1 MTIFDRFFTDRR
13 RSMIGWTASLFAFL
27 GLQNAFYPAF
37 KEQMSELDLGQ
48 GFEDFFGTGGLS
60 LAAPAG
66 WLQAQIFALL
76 PVLLTIFAV
85 SIGTRAL
92 ATSEEDGTMELLL
105 ANPVERRRVA
115 LHRAFAGGVLIC
127 IVGFVTTVLIL
138 ATCPPLGLLK
148 GVSLPGY
155 MASSLSSIGIALM
168 FGGVAF
174 MVGGLTGRRTLSLT
188 IGAALA
194 VATYV
199 INGLAATVEAA
210 RPLRFITPFH
220 WMLGRNMLVQGVAVE
235 AITLPFAFAAVF
247 VGVGVWAFNR
257 RDLQTT

>member
-13 RSMIGWTASLFAFL
+13 RSMIGWTISLVAVL

-37 KEQMSELDLGQ
+37 KEQMSELDFGQ
-48 GFEDFFGTGGLS
+48 GFEDFFGLGGLS
-60 LAAPAG
+60 IASPAG
-66 WLQAQIFALL
+66 WLQAQIFAIF

-115 LHRAFAGGVLIC
+115 LHRALAGGVLTA
-127 IVGFVTTVLIL
+127 IVGFVTTALIL
-138 ATCPPLGLLK
+138 LTCPPLGLLE

-155 MASSLSSIGIALM
+155 AAESLSSVGIALL
-168 FGGVAF
+168 FGGLAF

-188 IGAALA
+188 VGTAVA
-194 VATYV
+194 VATY
-199 INGLAATVEAA
+199 ILNGLAATVEVAA
-210 RPLRFITPFH
+210 PLRFITPFH

-235 AITLPFAFAAVF
+235 GVTLPFAFAAVF
-247 VGVGVWAFNR
+247 VAVGVWAFNR